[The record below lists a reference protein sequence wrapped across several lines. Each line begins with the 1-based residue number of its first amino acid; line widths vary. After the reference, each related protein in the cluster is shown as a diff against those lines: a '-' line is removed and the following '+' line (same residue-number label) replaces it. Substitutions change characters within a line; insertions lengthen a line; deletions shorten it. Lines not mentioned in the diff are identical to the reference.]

1 MRYLALLAAL
11 LLLSLTAACSERG
24 RTLDDLPT
32 PITDLDAYATALVM
46 TQNAPPERF
55 REVIRYPRLDDG
67 LADVSGWRGVISLD
81 FDGVFAGTSRPARG
95 HVTAEVYYN
104 ELATARR
111 VLLSTEGELLTAG
124 QAARLEAV
132 RIGRDTYQVS
142 ENSCA
147 ITTDMPSASVA
158 DLGAGALIG
167 GVREARPTGEKQRI
181 NGVDVWRYAFLQD
194 ALDVSPSV
202 QALDGARV
210 TLLGGEL
217 WFSPE
222 HETIV
227 RFYLTL
233 DVENAR
239 VFGSQVPL
247 TGLVVMRYDL
257 FDIGIAPNI
266 SIPFGC

>member
-1 MRYLALLAAL
+1 MRSFLLLATL
-11 LLLSLTAACSERG
+11 LLLSLTACSERG
-24 RTLDDLPT
+24 RTLKDLPT
-32 PITDLDAYATALVM
+32 PITDLNAYATAQVM

-55 REVIRYPRLDDG
+55 RDSIHYPRLDDG
-67 LADVSGWRGVISLD
+67 LNDVSGWRGVVALD
-81 FDGVFAGTSRPARG
+81 FDGVFVGTSRPARG
-95 HVTAEVYYN
+95 HVSAEIFYN
-104 ELATARR
+104 ESATARR
-111 VLLSTEGELLTAG
+111 VLLNTEGELLTAG
-124 QAARLEAV
+124 KAARLEAV

-142 ENSCA
+142 ERACA
-147 ITTDMPSASVA
+147 VTTDSPSAGVA
-158 DLGAGALIG
+158 DLGVGALIG

-181 NGVDVWRYAFLQD
+181 NDVDVWRYAFLQD

-210 TLLGGEL
+210 TVLSGEL

-222 HETIV
+222 YEAVV

-239 VFGSQVPL
+239 VLGSQVPV
-247 TGLVVMRYDL
+247 TGLVIIRYDL

-266 SIPFGC
+266 SVPFGC

>member
-1 MRYLALLAAL
+1 MRYLTLLAAL
-11 LLLSLTAACSERG
+11 CLMISLTACSERG

-32 PITDLDAYATALVM
+32 PITDLNAYATALVM

-55 REVIRYPRLDDG
+55 REAIRYPRLDDG
-67 LADVSGWRGVISLD
+67 LADLSGWRGVVSLD
-81 FDGVFAGTSRPARG
+81 FDGVFSGTSRPARG
-95 HVTAEVYYN
+95 HVSAEIYYN
-104 ELATARR
+104 ELARARR
-111 VLLSTEGELLTAG
+111 VLLTTEGELLTSG
-124 QAARLEAV
+124 QSARLEAV
-132 RIGRDTYQVS
+132 RIGRDTYQVT
-142 ENSCA
+142 ERACA
-147 ITTDMPSASVA
+147 VTTDSASAAVA
-158 DLGAGALIG
+158 DLGVGALIG

-181 NGVDVWRYAFLQD
+181 NGVDVWRYAFLQE

-202 QALDGARV
+202 QAVDGTRV
-210 TLLGGEL
+210 NVLGGEL

-222 HETIV
+222 HEAVV

-239 VFGSQVPL
+239 VFGSQVTV

-266 SIPFGC
+266 SVPFGC